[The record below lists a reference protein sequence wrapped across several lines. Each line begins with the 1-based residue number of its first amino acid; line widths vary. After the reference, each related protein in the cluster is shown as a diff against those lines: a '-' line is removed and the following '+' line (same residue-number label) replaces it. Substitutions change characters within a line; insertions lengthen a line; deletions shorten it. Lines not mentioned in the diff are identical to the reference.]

1 MKPEPQSD
9 YCAYPNFFSSVVTPA
24 VEKRLPEPGSIAG
37 IALNHTTK
45 VGPFFQNVSK
55 DLCDDGKMGAESAGS
70 ALGFITRSATT
81 TALVGGTVMLAGIGA
96 AVAGSPLVAIGLGI
110 AGLIALPPAAEWAAR
125 GVAGFFGEIL
135 AGVKRE

>member
-1 MKPEPQSD
+1 
-9 YCAYPNFFSSVVTPA
+9 
-24 VEKRLPEPGSIAG
+24 
-37 IALNHTTK
+37 
-45 VGPFFQNVSK
+45 
-55 DLCDDGKMGAESAGS
+55 
-70 ALGFITRSATT
+70 
-81 TALVGGTVMLAGIGA
+81 MLAGIGA